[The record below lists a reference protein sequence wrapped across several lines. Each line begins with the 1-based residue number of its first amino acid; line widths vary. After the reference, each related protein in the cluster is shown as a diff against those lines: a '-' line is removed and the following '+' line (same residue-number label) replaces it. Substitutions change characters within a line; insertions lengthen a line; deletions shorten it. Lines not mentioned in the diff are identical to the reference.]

1 MRKII
6 IIYLL
11 FISLF
16 SCKEDEQ
23 TNALSSNVVLTN
35 PTWIIQK
42 ATGKGGGYN
51 FSFDKNTGNDPFQFT
66 KVRIKL
72 EPSGAITGIDNNGSS
87 LSGATWKYYET
98 DKKLEISGSNIFGID
113 GTHQVITIESSLVEL
128 RNELK
133 VPQLNNAIVEVNA
146 SLIPLK

>member
-1 MRKII
+1 MQKIL
-6 IIYLL
+6 IYIL
-11 FISLF
+11 FISLV
-16 SCKEDEQ
+16 SCKKDEQ
-23 TNALSSNVVLTN
+23 TNPLSSNVILTN

-51 FSFDKNTGNDPFQFT
+51 FSFDKNAGGDPFQFT

-72 EPSGAITGIDNNGSS
+72 EPSGSISGIDNNGGSI
-87 LSGATWKYYET
+87 SGATWKYYES

-128 RNELK
+128 KNELK
-133 VPQLNNAIVEVNA
+133 VPQLNNATVELNA
-146 SLIPLK
+146 TLIPLK

>member
-1 MRKII
+1 MKHKILLYI
-6 IIYLL
+6 L
-11 FISLF
+11 FISIL
-16 SCKEDEQ
+16 SCKKDEQ
-23 TNALSSNVVLTN
+23 TSPTSSNVILTN

-51 FSFDKNTGNDPFQFT
+51 FSFDKNVGSDPFEFT

-72 EPSGAITGIDNNGSS
+72 EPLGKITGIDNNGNNI
-87 LSGATWKYYET
+87 LGATWKYFET

-113 GTHQVITIESSLVEL
+113 GTHQIITIESFLLEL

-133 VPQLNNAIVEVNA
+133 VPQLNNAIVELNA
-146 SLIPLK
+146 TLIPLK

>member
-1 MRKII
+1 MKNKF
-6 IIYLL
+6 YMFLF
-11 FISLF
+11 FISFF
-16 SCKEDEQ
+16 SCKKDEQ
-23 TNALSSNVVLTN
+23 TNPLSSNVVLTT

-51 FSFDKNTGNDPFQFT
+51 FSFDKNTGSDPFQFT

-72 EPSGAITGIDNNGSS
+72 APSGSIAGIDNNGNSI
-87 LSGATWKYYET
+87 SGATWKYYET

-113 GTHQVITIESSLVEL
+113 GTHQVTTIESSLVEL
-128 RNELK
+128 KNELK
-133 VPQLNNAIVEVNA
+133 VPQLNNATIELNA

>member
-1 MRKII
+1 MKNEF
-6 IIYLL
+6 YALL
-11 FISLF
+11 FLAFLF
-16 SCKEDEQ
+16 SCKKDEQ
-23 TNALSSNVVLTN
+23 SMLSTSNTILTN

-51 FSFDKNTGNDPFQFT
+51 FSFDKNVGNDPFQFT

-72 EPSGAITGIDNNGSS
+72 ESLGTITGIDNNGNNI
-87 LSGATWKYYET
+87 SGATWKYSET

-128 RNELK
+128 KNELK
-133 VPQLNNAIVEVNA
+133 VPQLNNAIMELNA
-146 SLIPLK
+146 TLIPLK